1 MASNAEIAAL
11 ANKVLVSNYRQAP
24 ISLARGKN
32 AEVWDADGRR
42 FIDMYAGI
50 AVSTLGHAHPRLTK
64 AIADQAA
71 AILHTTN
78 LVYNEQAVRLAER
91 LVNLTKPSPNSP
103 PVLSRAFFC
112 NSGTEAIEACVKLA
126 RRHAFL
132 RGEAK
137 RTRFLSF
144 QQSFHGRS
152 MGALPLTGTPKYW
165 EGFGCDVERVTH
177 CTYGDLSGVAIAL
190 DTKPNEYCAI
200 VVEPV
205 QGEGGV
211 LPAPPGFLAGLR
223 KLADQH
229 GALLIIDEV
238 QTGIARTGKWF
249 GFQHDNVDP
258 DAIAL
263 AKGLGGGV
271 PIGAMLIREALNAV
285 LTPGS
290 HGSTFGGNPLAT
302 GAALAVLDAVEA
314 EHLVERSITLGAHLG
329 KRLTEV
335 AARHPSL
342 FDGERGLGLLR
353 GLIMKPGVEAR
364 MMLLAARNQGVLLS
378 VASERV
384 LRFTPPLNITESL
397 LDEAVSLVDQAA
409 ASIAAPAPESTLP
422 TG

>member
-1 MASNAEIAAL
+1 MSSNAEIAAL
-11 ANKVLVSNYRQAP
+11 ANQVLVSNYRQAP

-32 AEVWDADGRR
+32 AELWDVDGRR
-42 FIDMYAGI
+42 YIDMYAGI

-64 AIADQAA
+64 AITEQAA

-78 LVYNEQAVRLAER
+78 LVYNEPAVRLAEK
-91 LVNLTKPSPNSP
+91 LVNLTKPSAHSP

-144 QQSFHGRS
+144 QQSFHGRT

-177 CTYGDLSGVAIAL
+177 CAYGDLEGVGVAL

-211 LPAPPGFLAGLR
+211 LPAPRGFLPGLR
-223 KLADQH
+223 KLADRY

-249 GFQHDNVDP
+249 GFQHDDVDP

-271 PIGAMLIREALNAV
+271 PIGAMLIREALNGV

-302 GAALAVLDAVEA
+302 AAALAVLETVEA
-314 EHLVERSITLGAHLG
+314 EHLVERSEKLGAHLSR
-329 KRLTEV
+329 RLAEL
-335 AARHPSL
+335 AARHPTL
-342 FDGERGLGLLR
+342 FEGERGVGLLR
-353 GLIMKPGVEAR
+353 GLVMKPGVEAR
-364 MMLLAARNQGVLLS
+364 MMLLAARSEGVLLS
-378 VASERV
+378 VASEKV
-384 LRFTPPLNITESL
+384 LRFTPPLAITEAL
-397 LDEAVSLVDQAA
+397 LDEAVNLVDRAA
-409 ASIAAPAPESTLP
+409 TSITAPSPESTLP